1 MQHHRLRGLS
11 ATIGLA
17 LVLAGGAAS
26 AQAPGAAAGQPVKG
40 PAEVIA
46 GLYDLVSAQPGQTP
60 DWDKVRA
67 CFTKEAVVV
76 LRTTRTATT
85 VFTLEGFIQDFIDF
99 YKKPFH
105 RGALTIYPD
114 KAGFMEKVVRMKAFE
129 FWDMAHVLVL
139 YEAHITSDPTP
150 PQKGIDSWLLSR
162 RDGRWVIVAI
172 TNDLVTKDHPVPP
185 ELAGDK

>member
-1 MQHHRLRGLS
+1 MQHHQLRGLS

-17 LVLAGGAAS
+17 LFLAGGAAS
-26 AQAPGAAAGQPVKG
+26 AQTPGAAGIQP
-40 PAEVIA
+40 VIA

-85 VFTLEGFIQDFIDF
+85 VFSLEGFIQDFIDF

-114 KAGFMEKVVRMKAFE
+114 KAGFTEKVVRMKAFE
-129 FWDMAHVLVL
+129 FWDMAQVLVL

-150 PQKGIDSWLLSR
+150 PQRGIDSWLLSR

-172 TNDLVTKDHPVPP
+172 TNDLITKDHPVPP